1 INNDPTV
8 TASNAWKS
16 TGKPPAIFMHVVD
29 VNTLLGNW
37 DDLCGGPNGPY
48 NVCNLYHNTISVGDF
63 DHSERNAG
71 APKTPEHNGRF
82 GCVSPTINL
91 VTPGDGVTVNGWN
104 LNTAEA
110 TPTEDFYIQ
119 ADLLSS
125 LFDVFTDGSLFA
137 WGAQCYPTKQS
148 DGTLVWGQLRND
160 PFIYFFTDPACT
172 INGPTLT
179 KDQAVANQGMLV
191 TSNTSGVPDSIRIFF
206 YQYLSCYRFGVPDA
220 NCGTSGKLGLF
231 DNMGMA
237 IVDGA
242 PAPISVDI
250 WFPYNDTFPFNDD
263 PSAPNYAVPG
273 TAAFD
278 TTSALMRI
286 GLNIAQTTGD
296 GFRFSVPGDS
306 VNIKAN
312 GAGDSIRV
320 DMVFRIL
327 PGPGNYVTA
336 GNVASGLRRVP
347 TSATAVSSGD
357 GSFWDMLKTE
367 PGLEASSGAVAQH
380 AAAPSGFSSLV
391 WNSARCDTQKV
402 VVFSSLGD
410 GIDATGGGQSAVWM
424 SCFHEAELLPNQ
436 PKRTAFV
443 LAHKRP
449 QCFVIDTTISSLNA
463 SNVQC
468 GSAPGYMSA
477 LPHSYTGWTG
487 DVQSSEGIS
496 ILPDGIFTPGTHI
509 EYFFRRQDLSGPNV
523 GLSFNCPDT
532 SVVMPQ
538 AGESSFDGHRWM
550 EVNVLPDKWKGHEYD
565 PSTNQACMLYV

>member
-1 INNDPTV
+1 MADGRRGTTTSDQHASLLVSAAQVKQAAAGTGHVRLAFRVHTNGGFDDENIIVSLPANYNSGYVGAVQVDNVSITTGAGSPVVIGTFDGTGATNFNNDPTV
-8 TASNAWKS
+8 DALSAWKS

-29 VNTLLGNW
+29 VNTLLTNW

-48 NVCNLYHNTISVGDF
+48 NVCNLWHNTISVGDA

-71 APKTPEHNGRF
+71 APKTPEHNGRY
-82 GCVSPTINL
+82 GCISPTINL

-104 LNTAEA
+104 LNTDEA
-110 TPTEDFYIQ
+110 HPTEDFYIQ

-137 WGAQCYPTKQS
+137 WGAQCYPCKQS
-148 DGTLVWGQLRND
+148 DGTLTWGEIRND

-179 KDQAVANQGMLV
+179 KDQAVQNQGMLV
-191 TSNTSGVPDSIRIFF
+191 TSNASGVPDSIRIFF
-206 YQYLSCYRFGVPDA
+206 YQYLACYRFGVPDGQ
-220 NCGTSGKLGLF
+220 CGTSGKLGLF

-263 PSAPNYAVPG
+263 PSASNYATPG

-278 TTSALMRI
+278 TTTALLRI

-296 GFRFSVPGDS
+296 NDRFSVPGDS

-320 DMVFRIL
+320 DMLFRIN

-336 GNVASGLRRVP
+336 GNVNSGLRKVP
-347 TSATAVSSGD
+347 TSAAAVSSGD
-357 GSFWDMLKTE
+357 GSYWDMLMTE
-367 PGLEASSGAVAQH
+367 PGSQSSGSPSAVAQH

-391 WNSARCDTQKV
+391 WNSARCDTAEDRRVQQPGRRYRCHRRWSV
-402 VVFSSLGD
+402 
-410 GIDATGGGQSAVWM
+410 GGV
-424 SCFHEAELLPNQ
+424 
-436 PKRTAFV
+436 
-443 LAHKRP
+443 
-449 QCFVIDTTISSLNA
+449 
-463 SNVQC
+463 
-468 GSAPGYMSA
+468 
-477 LPHSYTGWTG
+477 
-487 DVQSSEGIS
+487 DVHVPRG
-496 ILPDGIFTPGTHI
+496 
-509 EYFFRRQDLSGPNV
+509 
-523 GLSFNCPDT
+523 
-532 SVVMPQ
+532 
-538 AGESSFDGHRWM
+538 
-550 EVNVLPDKWKGHEYD
+550 
-565 PSTNQACMLYV
+565 